1 MHYIL
6 SPPSLAFLLLWLN
19 RTRQNREGCV
29 SYLSFVFFHIQI
41 FMSRQYSN
49 RPYIP
54 SRPRVSLQMCDF
66 ASFPPSQ
73 TTDTTSDS
81 SSWQLTD
88 PLSCMHQQPTS
99 TASSS
104 SPVPPPPHLPTQNDF
119 SYFQYPPHRHTLESP
134 LITTNRE
141 INNNQDIQHLNEPH
155 PSCHV
160 NYLEPNEEESPRP
173 LVPLNLV
180 TVKKIFFFFLINF
193 FNLFIIG
200 CSYSNC
206 FCSTSSSLSFRKSI
220 CCFIYTTSTLV

>member
-1 MHYIL
+1 MAFKHSSEVTSLHCYDTLLLENDWTIL
-6 SPPSLAFLLLWLN
+6 SSNSESLTPRALHSFTHLPLPFFFFWLN

-66 ASFPPSQ
+66 VSFSPSQ

-88 PLSCMHQQPTS
+88 PLSCMHQPPTS
-99 TASSS
+99 SASSS
-104 SPVPPPPHLPTQNDF
+104 SSIPPVPHLSTQNDF

-134 LITTNRE
+134 IITTNRE
-141 INNNQDIQHLNEPH
+141 INNNNNNQGIQHLNEPH

-160 NYLEPNEEESPRP
+160 NYLEPNEEDSPRP

-180 TVKKIFFFFLINF
+180 TVKKNLFFF
-193 FNLFIIG
+193 G
-200 CSYSNC
+200 
-206 FCSTSSSLSFRKSI
+206 
-220 CCFIYTTSTLV
+220 